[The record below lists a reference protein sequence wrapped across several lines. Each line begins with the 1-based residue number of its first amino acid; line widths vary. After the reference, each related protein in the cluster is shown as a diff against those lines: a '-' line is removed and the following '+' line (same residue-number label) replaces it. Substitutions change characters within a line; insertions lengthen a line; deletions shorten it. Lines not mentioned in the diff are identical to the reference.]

1 MNFAKRL
8 LMIAGAVALAAI
20 VGVILTPKAAH
31 GIVATLVQVV
41 NPPSQPVPVAD
52 QDARNSFEIVLC
64 VASPQPLGCPD
75 HFTVPPTTASAHPI
89 ERVRIEFI
97 SLCREIESP
106 INLMRVTRIFRVP
119 T

>member
-64 VASPQPLGCPD
+64 VASPQPLGCPAN
-75 HFTVPPTTASAHPI
+75 FTVPATTATAQPLD
-89 ERVRIEFI
+89 R
-97 SLCREIESP
+97 LPLEIPSFRFHSQSP
-106 INLMRVTRIFRVP
+106 PKLPSQN
-119 T
+119 